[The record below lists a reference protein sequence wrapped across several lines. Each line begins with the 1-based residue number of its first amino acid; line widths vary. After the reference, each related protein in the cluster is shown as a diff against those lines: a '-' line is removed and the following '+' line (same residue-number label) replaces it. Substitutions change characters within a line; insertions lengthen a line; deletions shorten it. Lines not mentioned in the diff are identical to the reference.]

1 MVEQRSPGTR
11 FIRAFGLLALLAGLV
26 AMHALVFGMSHDGM
40 GHHSGP
46 ATSAP
51 AAMATSAPAAM
62 ADAPISPHDALL
74 EAASIAVPTAMDQ
87 FMSMPGC
94 GGDCGNGHAGM
105 HGCLFVLAA
114 LLLGLGPAL
123 LAWVGLGRRDTLLPP
138 PRHPRGFPAR
148 PPPWTVLSL
157 ADLAI
162 LRI

>member
-1 MVEQRSPGTR
+1 MVAQRSPGTR

-40 GHHSGP
+40 SHDSDP
-46 ATSAP
+46 A
-51 AAMATSAPAAM
+51 MSAPAAM
-62 ADAPISPHDALL
+62 ADSHDQPISLPDALL
-74 EAASIAVPTAMDQ
+74 EAAPIAVPAPMDQ
-87 FMSMPGC
+87 SMSAPGC
-94 GGDCGNGHAGM
+94 GGDCGDGHAGM
-105 HGCLFVLAA
+105 HGCLFVLTA
-114 LLLGLGPAL
+114 LLLGLGLAL
-123 LAWVGLGRRDTLLPP
+123 LAWAGPGRRDTLVST

>member
-26 AMHALVFGMSHDGM
+26 AMHALVFGMNHDGM
-40 GHHSGP
+40 SHDSGP
-46 ATSAP
+46 AMS
-51 AAMATSAPAAM
+51 AM
-62 ADAPISPHDALL
+62 ADSHDAPIPLPDMLP
-74 EAASIAVPTAMDQ
+74 EAAPIVVSTAMDQ
-87 FMSMPGC
+87 FMSVPGC

-105 HGCLFVLAA
+105 HGCLFVLTA
-114 LLLGLGPAL
+114 LLLGLGLAL
-123 LAWVGLGRRDTLLPP
+123 LAWVGPGRRDTLVST